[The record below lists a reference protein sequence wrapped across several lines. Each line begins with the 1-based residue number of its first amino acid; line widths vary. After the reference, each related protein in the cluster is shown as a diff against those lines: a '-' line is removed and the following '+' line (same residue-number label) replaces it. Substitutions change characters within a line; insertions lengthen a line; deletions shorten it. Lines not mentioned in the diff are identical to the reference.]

1 MVMLQLRSDMK
12 NDTCNHEIGLLA
24 QNIDISQGSKAN
36 IIIRRV
42 YVIVQRERDPSH

>member
-24 QNIDISQGSKAN
+24 QNIDNFQGSKTN
-36 IIIRRV
+36 IIIGSF
-42 YVIVQRERDPSH
+42 YVIV